1 MQNSS
6 SVNTL
11 AATVSMTGV
20 CAAVQ
25 WVANSKLGLA
35 MPPEVVL
42 FTGAILTSASHFIV
56 NFINAWIAVDEPKIA
71 AAMTLPTTIESQP

>member
-1 MQNSS
+1 
-6 SVNTL
+6 
-11 AATVSMTGV
+11 
-20 CAAVQ
+20 
-25 WVANSKLGLA
+25 